1 MTLEAALVGEA
12 QHLVVHTGRVSYS
25 EHVDASIHQFFRN
38 PIHRHVALC
47 THQHLA
53 LPHQGFV
60 DGFHQGRGLSSS
72 RRSVNDG
79 NILRPKHL
87 IHSPFLGRIEPRKLH
102 RGKRESARLLM
113 RIEQVAE
120 ISQTVVLRF
129 HHSIQSLEHQLVA
142 GFVEGQLYADR
153 LRRLLQIEQRGR
165 IRNGNHHSVTI
176 HIAHGAGEGEIFD
189 LFFTSEE
196 HDGATELKIVLDILI
211 RGTEYL
217 DGCLV
222 QRIIKALSHL

>member
-1 MTLEAALVGEA
+1 
-12 QHLVVHTGRVSYS
+12 
-25 EHVDASIHQFFRN
+25 
-38 PIHRHVALC
+38 
-47 THQHLA
+47 
-53 LPHQGFV
+53 
-60 DGFHQGRGLSSS
+60 
-72 RRSVNDG
+72 
-79 NILRPKHL
+79 
-87 IHSPFLGRIEPRKLH
+87 
-102 RGKRESARLLM
+102 M

-120 ISQTVVLRF
+120 ISQSVVLRL
-129 HHSIQSLEHQLVA
+129 HHSIQSLEHQFVA
-142 GFVEGQLYADR
+142 GFVEGKLYADR

-165 IRNGNHHSVTI
+165 IGNGNHHSVTI
-176 HIAHGAGEGEIFD
+176 HIAHGAGKGKVFD